1 MATVLE
7 AFCLILV
14 AVLWGATN
22 PFLKKGT
29 EGIEKVKCGN
39 AVAQLFAE
47 MKFLIFNYKYMI
59 PFLLNQ
65 SGSVLYYFTLAST
78 DLSLAV
84 LMSNALTFLF
94 TLITGKLLGEDIGGK
109 QEIAGMLLTLMG
121 ITLCI
126 ASNVRAES

>member
-14 AVLWGATN
+14 ALLWGATN

-29 EGIEKVKCGN
+29 EGIEKVKSGN

-84 LMSNALTFLF
+84 LMSNAVTFLF

-109 QEIAGMLLTLMG
+109 QEITGMLLTLMG
-121 ITLCI
+121 ITLCV
-126 ASNVRAES
+126 ASNVGVES

>member
-7 AFCLILV
+7 ASCLILV
-14 AVLWGATN
+14 ALLWGATN

-29 EGIEKVKCGN
+29 EGIEKVKSGN
-39 AVAQLFAE
+39 AVTQLFAE

-109 QEIAGMLLTLMG
+109 QEITGMLLTLMG
-121 ITLCI
+121 ITLCV
-126 ASNVRAES
+126 ASNVGVES